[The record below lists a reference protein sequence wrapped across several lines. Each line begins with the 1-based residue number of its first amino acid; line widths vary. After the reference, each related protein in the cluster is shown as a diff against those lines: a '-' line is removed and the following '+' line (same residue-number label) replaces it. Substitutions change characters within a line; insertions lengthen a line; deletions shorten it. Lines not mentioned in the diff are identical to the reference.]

1 LHAVVA
7 DISTSD
13 DCNKGTPRK
22 WAQKALRG
30 RHPHDLYQQNVN
42 KKVPEN
48 WPTHADL
55 FGETQG
61 FMITV

>member
-1 LHAVVA
+1 MVA
-7 DISTSD
+7 DISTNV
-13 DCNKGTPRK
+13 DCNKGNPRK
-22 WAQKALRG
+22 WAQKALHG
-30 RHPHDLYQQNVN
+30 CLPHHLYQQVVD

-61 FMITV
+61 FTMTV